1 MYESIDISQEEK
13 ELRKQFDL
21 SHQDITYRDFQD
33 LSREQLKVFFNYMID
48 HIDIK
53 EIEIGD
59 DERVILAI
67 AIHLKLDG
75 YAPKYSLEY
84 LKNINTGA
92 EKKTTPTFFDEG
104 LPNGGGVG
112 GIRTHVPQGAS

>member
-1 MYESIDISQEEK
+1 
-13 ELRKQFDL
+13 
-21 SHQDITYRDFQD
+21 
-33 LSREQLKVFFNYMID
+33 MID

-92 EKKTTPTFFDEG
+92 EKKTTPSFFDEG